1 MFLFLI
7 EQAMGKRIQSILFIV
22 GSIILLVGVCLYMTH
37 WGGVPYM
44 VLCGGTLI
52 FVAQVGEKRPQ
63 NESVVQKR
71 LARQQQLG
79 ALCLLFSGVFML
91 FTHGNEW
98 IVSLTIGAFLEL
110 YTSFRS

>member
-1 MFLFLI
+1 
-7 EQAMGKRIQSILFIV
+7 MGKKIS
-22 GSIILLVGVCLYMTH
+22 SIIFIIGAILLFAGACLYMTH
-37 WGGVPYM
+37 WSCIPYM
-44 VLCGGTLI
+44 VLCGGALI
-52 FVAQVGEKRPQ
+52 FVAQVGEKRPHD
-63 NESVVQKR
+63 ESVTRRR

-110 YTSFRS
+110 YTAFRS